1 MARSVPVPKTIKRGI
16 TFHHTGPGRAR
27 TNPPSAFF
35 KADTKTNSPDART
48 GPTAGYLW
56 LLDNRSRALRWW
68 SSIWRHGGKSADC
81 GERKKWRARSISCDD
96 GSGCASGVSCDRLC
110 GGLYLGDDW
119 PCVLLR
125 AIESFACTTL
135 PRRSWI
141 LLEETMNHNRLLDRP
156 QELSW
161 LERAVEQWNGG
172 TEQSHSRPE
181 HPPRPIPSHSLRS
194 THHAPRSL
202 GSPVDAAR

>member
-1 MARSVPVPKTIKRGI
+1 M
-16 TFHHTGPGRAR
+16 
-27 TNPPSAFF
+27 
-35 KADTKTNSPDART
+35 
-48 GPTAGYLW
+48 
-56 LLDNRSRALRWW
+56 
-68 SSIWRHGGKSADC
+68 SADC

-141 LLEETMNHNRLLDRP
+141 LLEETINHNRLLDRP

-161 LERAVEQWNGG
+161 LDEPRALFV
-172 TEQSHSRPE
+172 
-181 HPPRPIPSHSLRS
+181 
-194 THHAPRSL
+194 
-202 GSPVDAAR
+202 SPLFFGAARGSRKALTPGTRRFPCVGRSGFAAGWGE